1 MSKTLRIKTM
11 AIFELKTLKN
21 PISKFSTISPEIL
34 AMDSYSKI
42 ASHWTNQRIFEDRW
56 SRVCIVKRQGTFYL
70 GSFKSIQNEDQQVT
84 PYFYLGKSYF
94 RKNEFKNAINYLEN
108 VNEIIARKKLR
119 IVIKKKDMNYYT
131 NPIKPQEIL
140 KMQIEILIIISNQIK
155 KQTVLI

>member
-70 GSFKSIQNEDQQVT
+70 GSFKSIQNER
-84 PYFYLGKSYF
+84 YFVCK
-94 RKNEFKNAINYLEN
+94 
-108 VNEIIARKKLR
+108 VNCGQFFL
-119 IVIKKKDMNYYT
+119 YYT
-131 NPIKPQEIL
+131 AEVVNNIVCWYAMHTDVTKPIKYKHQLPGFSCLYQEIQKAFEYSGYL
-140 KMQIEILIIISNQIK
+140 QGKNTYKLHTS
-155 KQTVLI
+155 TSRL